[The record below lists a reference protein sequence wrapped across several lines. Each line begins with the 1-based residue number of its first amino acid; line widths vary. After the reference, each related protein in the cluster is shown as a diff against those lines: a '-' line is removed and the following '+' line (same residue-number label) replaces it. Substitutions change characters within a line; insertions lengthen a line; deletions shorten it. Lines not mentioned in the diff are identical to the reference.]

1 MMNSAMFG
9 QVIILIVYLPILS
22 LSGIEGKMFK
32 PMAQTVAFAVLG
44 AAILSLTYVPM
55 MSAMFLSKKLNPP
68 ATWTDRMMERLG
80 KFYRTWLDKAILKPM
95 RLVVAAVVLL
105 VVAGGIMAAMG
116 GEFIPNWRRA
126 TSRSTRACSPA
137 AP

>member
-22 LSGIEGKMFK
+22 LQGIEGKMFK

-55 MSAMFLSKKLNPP
+55 MSALFLSKKLNPP

-80 KFYRTWLDKAILKPM
+80 NGTAPGWTRP
-95 RLVVAAVVLL
+95 
-105 VVAGGIMAAMG
+105 
-116 GEFIPNWRRA
+116 
-126 TSRSTRACSPA
+126 SR
-137 AP
+137 